1 MDESKRVTLRTLS
14 SGVPGLDEILGGGV
28 PEFSFNLIAGA
39 PGGGKTTLAQQIMF
53 RNATDERGGL
63 YFTVLGEPPVK
74 MMRYQQLYS
83 FFDADKVGR
92 SIRFVNLGRE
102 VTEGNLEA
110 VLQRIIREV
119 EMREPEIVVVDSF
132 RTLVRSTPGDDRL
145 EGDVQSFTQRLA
157 MHLTTWSVTSFL
169 VGEYMPEDRQSNPVF
184 TIADGILWLSQALDR
199 NSVVRKL
206 QVVKG
211 RGQAHMPGLHNFRI
225 TSDGIRVFPRISIP
239 RPEEDRVAM
248 EGRVSTGN
256 ADLDEMMGGGVPA
269 GDSVL
274 VAGPSGSGKSVL
286 ATQFVTI
293 GMEEEEA
300 AVLIVFEEHPKEY
313 LARAEALGFG
323 VKDRIERGQLEVI
336 YLRPLD
342 LSPDETLYEL
352 REAVRRMK
360 ATRVVIDSLSGFE
373 LALAPTFR
381 AEFRESLYR
390 LIGALTGSGVTVMTT
405 MEVVQEENAL
415 RFTNNVISFLADDL
429 LLLRYVEMD
438 GALRKVVTV
447 GKMRGSGHSKHFRLY
462 DVTDRGIVL
471 HGSVEGYD
479 GRISGAPGLIPPG
492 G

>member
-1 MDESKRVTLRTLS
+1 MDETQRVALRLLPT
-14 SGVPGLDEILGGGV
+14 GVPGLDEILGGGL

-39 PGGGKTTLAQQIMF
+39 PGSGKTTLAQQIMF
-53 RNATDERGGL
+53 RNATEERGGL

-102 VTEGNLEA
+102 VIEGDLDA

-132 RTLVRSTPGDDRL
+132 RTLVRSTPGGDPP
-145 EGDVQSFTQRLA
+145 EGDVQSFIQRLA

-211 RGQAHMPGLHNFRI
+211 RGQAHMPGLHTFRI
-225 TSDGIRVFPRISIP
+225 TSDGLRVFPRMSLP
-239 RPEEDRVAM
+239 RPEESRVTM
-248 EGRVSTGN
+248 EGRVSTGI
-256 ADLDEMMGGGVPA
+256 ADLDEMMGGGIPA

-286 ATQFVTI
+286 ATQFVTT
-293 GMEEEEA
+293 GMAEGEA

-313 LARAEALGFG
+313 LARAQALGFG
-323 VKDRIERGQLEVI
+323 VQELIERGQLEVI

-390 LIGALTGSGVTVMTT
+390 LIGALTGAGITVLTT
-405 MEVVQEENAL
+405 MEVVQEESTL

-429 LLLRYVEMD
+429 LMLRYVEME
-438 GALRKVVTV
+438 GGLQKVVAV
-447 GKMRGSGHSKHFRLY
+447 GKMRGSSHSKKFRRY
-462 DVTDRGIVL
+462 DITDRGIVL
-471 HGSVEGYD
+471 HGTVEGYD
-479 GRISGAPGLIPPG
+479 GRISGAPGLIPPPG
-492 G
+492 